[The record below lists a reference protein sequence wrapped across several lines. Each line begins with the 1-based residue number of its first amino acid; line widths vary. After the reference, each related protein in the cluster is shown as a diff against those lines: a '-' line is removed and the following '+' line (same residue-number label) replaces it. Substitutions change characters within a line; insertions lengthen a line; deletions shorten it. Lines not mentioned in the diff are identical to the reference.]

1 MVRMTLMAAAFGL
14 VCAASAAQNVP
25 GVATGAPGGPA
36 RPGEGVPVPVS
47 VSASPPAISI
57 QDLVRIKGQGRSVL
71 RGVGIVVGLRGT
83 GDSGKESALARPLQE
98 VYRNSQI
105 PLSDVKEL
113 ERAKAAAL
121 VWIDCEIPEGGAR
134 VDDQLDVHV
143 SVMHSASSIEG
154 GRLIIA
160 PLLGPLPGQ
169 PEFAMASGPVTIE
182 DKERPTVGRIR
193 LGASVVRDVLMPEI
207 DGSLT
212 LIVRPHF
219 RGWTTTRTIANGIN
233 GSVGGSL
240 EGTTEDGAG
249 SDSAV
254 ARADDDMQVTV
265 KIPEAERADPANFI
279 ARVLGTRISPTL
291 LDLPAQVVV
300 NERTGAMVITGDV
313 EISPVAIAYK
323 DLVVS
328 TTTPAPVPTAT
339 DPLVTRES
347 LIPVAT
353 SGRAAER
360 ARLADLIAA
369 FKQLDVPVKDQIHII
384 SEIHKTGRLHATLV
398 VE

>member
-1 MVRMTLMAAAFGL
+1 MVRMTLAAAMVFLAVG
-14 VCAASAAQNVP
+14 AAAAQNVP
-25 GVATGAPGGPA
+25 AAPGAARAGAGAAPYPDAA
-36 RPGEGVPVPVS
+36 RPGEVMS
-47 VSASPPAISI
+47 TPPAISI

-83 GDSGKESALARPLQE
+83 GDSGKEAALARPLQE
-98 VYRNSQI
+98 IYRNSQI
-105 PLSDVKEL
+105 PLADVREL

-134 VDDQLDVHV
+134 IDDRLDVNV
-143 SVMHSASSIEG
+143 SVMHSASSLEG

-169 PEFAMASGPVTIE
+169 PEFAMASGPITIE
-182 DKERPTVGRIR
+182 DRERPTVGKVR
-193 LGASVVRDVLMPEI
+193 LGASVIRDVLMPTI

-219 RGWTTTRTIANGIN
+219 RGWTTTRTLANAIN
-233 GSVGGSL
+233 GSVSGA
-240 EGTTEDGAG
+240 DGETDAN
-249 SDSAV
+249 AAT
-254 ARADDDMQVTV
+254 ARADDDMSVTV
-265 KIPEAERADPANFI
+265 TIPEAERNDPANFI

-300 NERTGAMVITGDV
+300 NERTGAIVITGDV
-313 EISPVAIAYK
+313 EISPVVVGYK

-328 TTTPAPVPTAT
+328 TTTPAPVPTPT
-339 DPLVTRES
+339 DPLVTRET

-353 SGRAAER
+353 SGRQAER

-369 FKQLDVPVKDQIHII
+369 FKHLDVPVKDQIHII
-384 SEIHKTGRLHATLV
+384 CDIHKTGRLHATLV
-398 VE
+398 IE

>member
-1 MVRMTLMAAAFGL
+1 MVRMTFAVVALGL
-14 VCAASAAQNVP
+14 VFAVATAQNMP
-25 GVATGAPGGPA
+25 SAPPAATSSAPRALEPISAPA
-36 RPGEGVPVPVS
+36 
-47 VSASPPAISI
+47 AISI

-83 GDSGKESALARPLQE
+83 GDSGKELNFARPLAE
-98 VYRNSQI
+98 IYRNSQI
-105 PLSDVKEL
+105 PVADVREL
-113 ERAKAAAL
+113 ERAKSAAL
-121 VWIDCEIPEGGAR
+121 VWIDCEIPEGGAQI
-134 VDDQLDVHV
+134 DDRLDVFV
-143 SVMHSASSIEG
+143 SVMHSASSLEG

-169 PEFAMASGPVTIE
+169 PEYAMAMGGITIE

-207 DGSLT
+207 DKSMT
-212 LIVRPHF
+212 LVVRPHF
-219 RGWTTTRTIANGIN
+219 RGWTTTRTIANAIN
-233 GSVGGSL
+233 GSVGSAIG
-240 EGTTEDGAG
+240 ETTEGLEPA
-249 SDSAV
+249 A
-254 ARADDDMQVTV
+254 ARADDDMSVTV
-265 KIPEAERADPANFI
+265 QIPEAERGDPANFI

-328 TTTPAPVPTAT
+328 TTTPPAVPTAQ
-339 DPLVTRES
+339 DPLVTRET
-347 LIPVAT
+347 LIPMST
-353 SGRAAER
+353 TGRQGER
-360 ARLADLIAA
+360 ARLADLVAA
-369 FKQLDVPVKDQIHII
+369 FKHLDVPVKDQIHII
-384 SEIHKTGRLHATLV
+384 SEIHKTGRLHATLI

>member
-1 MVRMTLMAAAFGL
+1 MVRMTLAAAAFGL
-14 VCAASAAQNVP
+14 VFGVASAQEMP
-25 GVATGAPGGPA
+25 GAGARGPLA
-36 RPGEGVPVPVS
+36 APAGSPAS
-47 VSASPPAISI
+47 VSSTPPAISI
-57 QDLVRIKGQGRSVL
+57 QDIVRIKGQGRSVL

-83 GDSGKESALARPLQE
+83 GDSGKEAALARPLQE

-105 PLSDVKEL
+105 PLSDIKEL

-134 VDDQLDVHV
+134 ADDRLDVFV
-143 SVMHSASSIEG
+143 SAIHSASSLEG

-169 PEFAMASGPVTIE
+169 PEFAMASGAVTIE
-182 DKERPTVGRIR
+182 DRERPTVGRIR
-193 LGASVVRDVLMPEI
+193 LGASVVRDVLMPAI
-207 DGSLT
+207 DESLT
-212 LIVRPHF
+212 LVVRPHF

-233 GSVGGSL
+233 GSVGGSNE
-240 EGTTEDGAG
+240 EGSTGE
-249 SDSAV
+249 DSAV
-254 ARADDDMQVTV
+254 ARADDDMAVTV
-265 KIPEAERADPANFI
+265 RIPEPERADPANFI
-279 ARVLGTRISPTL
+279 ARVLGTRLSPTL

-313 EISPVAIAYK
+313 EISPVAISYNN
-323 DLVVS
+323 LVVS
-328 TTTPAPVPTAT
+328 TTTPTPVPTPV

-353 SGRAAER
+353 SGRQGER

-369 FKQLDVPVKDQIHII
+369 FKHLDVPVKDQIHII
-384 SEIHKTGRLHATLV
+384 SEIHRTGRLHATLI

>member
-1 MVRMTLMAAAFGL
+1 MVRMTLAAIAAFGL
-14 VCAASAAQNVP
+14 VFAVASAQNLP
-25 GVATGAPGGPA
+25 GATPAGAPAPA
-36 RPGEGVPVPVS
+36 RPPE
-47 VSASPPAISI
+47 SAISTPSAISI

-83 GDSGKESALARPLQE
+83 GDSGKEMALARPLQE

-105 PLSDVKEL
+105 PLAELKEI

-134 VDDQLDVHV
+134 SDDRLDVFV
-143 SVMHSASSIEG
+143 SAMHSATSLEG

-169 PEFAMASGPVTIE
+169 PEFAMASGAITIE
-182 DKERPTVGRIR
+182 EKERPTVGRIR
-193 LGASVVRDVLMPEI
+193 LGASVVRDILMPSI
-207 DGSLT
+207 NDTLT

-233 GSVGGSL
+233 GSVGGS
-240 EGTTEDGAG
+240 GGDTDTFTE
-249 SDSAV
+249 DSAV
-254 ARADDDMQVTV
+254 ARADDDMQVTIA
-265 KIPEAERADPANFI
+265 IPEAERADPANFI

-328 TTTPAPVPTAT
+328 TTTPPPVPTPAN
-339 DPLVTRES
+339 PLVSRES
-347 LIPVAT
+347 LVPVST
-353 SGRAAER
+353 SGRPGER
-360 ARLADLIAA
+360 ARLADLVAA

-384 SEIHKTGRLHATLV
+384 SEIHKTGRLHATLI